1 MHIPPHTH
9 SRTARGRLAALGTLA
24 ALAILT
30 PLTAAPALADAH
42 APAAWRATASE
53 QVIDPEQQQ
62 GSGRVVRGSGH
73 LDFGPTLTD
82 GTWRLQIH
90 DDSEAT
96 SYWRD
101 LDDVAIWVTDGAKL
115 TVPDAQEFAFLPADP
130 GTEVYVIPQTQ
141 QPGIVWLG
149 WNTQQPDA
157 LANMG
162 QGVSVSITSVSGPGE
177 ASVFLQNGN
186 FGAPDE
192 LWNTAELP
200 GTIWMERNTHTH
212 ANWVFTAPGA
222 YLLDV
227 TFEADLSDGTSV
239 SVSDSLRFAVGDAT
253 DPESVFA
260 LEGGESAAGGGGGST
275 AADEAQRDGGPL
287 TDPAL
292 AWAAAGL
299 GAAAI
304 AGITVAA
311 FAFGRRRARRRTGQP
326 DPAAPAASTTAP
338 ERRAAE

>member
-1 MHIPPHTH
+1 MHTTLPLH
-9 SRTARGRLAALGTLA
+9 SRSAGGRLAALAVLGALGALA
-24 ALAILT
+24 ALS
-30 PLTAAPALADAH
+30 PLVAAPALAAGPAPTTHPHAAH
-42 APAAWRATASE
+42 EPAKHPPAAWRATASE
-53 QVIDPEQQQ
+53 QVIDPGQQQ
-62 GSGRVVRGSGH
+62 GSGRVVRDSGH
-73 LDFGPTLTD
+73 LDFGPTLRD

-157 LANMG
+157 LAHMG
-162 QGVSVSITSVSGPGE
+162 QGVSVSITGVTGPGE

-192 LWNTAELP
+192 LWNSAELP

-227 TFEADLSDGTSV
+227 TFDAELADGTSA

-253 DPESVFA
+253 DPEAALA
-260 LEGGESAAGGGGGST
+260 LERGEPAAGGTGST
-275 AADEAQRDGGPL
+275 ASDDAERRGGPL

-292 AWAAAGL
+292 VWPAAGL
-299 GAAAI
+299 GAAAV
-304 AGITVAA
+304 AGIAVTALVL
-311 FAFGRRRARRRTGQP
+311 GRRRAGRQ
-326 DPAAPAASTTAP
+326 
-338 ERRAAE
+338 AAE